1 MAHFYFLL
9 YEKLLY
15 GQISVTDRHGLI
27 WFGVQFFPSQII
39 ISHNKESCRQAFIG
53 SAADQTGDFFSPLEG
68 ANVFGCYMIRQ
79 IRDHTGEREEAW
91 QRKQFTV
98 E

>member
-1 MAHFYFLL
+1 M
-9 YEKLLY
+9 
-15 GQISVTDRHGLI
+15 GLI

-39 ISHNKESCRQAFIG
+39 ISHNKESSGQAFIG
-53 SAADQTGDFFSPLEG
+53 SAADQTGDFLSPPGGVRTKKLCLDDI

-91 QRKQFTV
+91 Q
-98 E
+98 

>member
-1 MAHFYFLL
+1 MAKF
-9 YEKLLY
+9 
-15 GQISVTDRHGLI
+15 QSLI
-27 WFGVQFFPSQII
+27 GMSIGVNLVSGVQFFPSQII